1 MESREMYDEIN
12 ALVGTVAK
20 ALDTSEMEV
29 ITAIEQGRLSMEMLT
44 DSEDRN
50 YLQVVFDER
59 SVRIYQGAIFREGD
73 QPEAVAVA
81 VAGDEDDGCGGGCT
95 CGH

>member
-12 ALVGTVAK
+12 ALVGAVAK

-29 ITAIEQGRLSMEMLT
+29 ITAIEQGRLGMEMRT
-44 DSEDRN
+44 DEEGRN
-50 YLQVVFDER
+50 YVHVSFDER
-59 SVRIYQGAIFREGD
+59 VVRVYQGAIFREGD
-73 QPEAVAVA
+73 RPDEPAA
-81 VAGDEDDGCGGGCT
+81 DEDCGGGGCS